1 MWTGRIPRYDFFIA
15 GVVKKPNTHIPHT
28 VNYQSIQGIDTTMVL
43 PKSKHRRRVPKARA
57 LLITLVIAAA
67 VLSTIGLA
75 SIIGSSASKT
85 TAPTTSHQPPTT
97 SAASKI
103 VKDPFAH
110 PDAQERISHFKETA
124 KSFDPTSDK
133 IGSSTSEHRYL
144 NYS

>member
-85 TAPTTSHQPPTT
+85 TITI

-103 VKDPFAH
+103 VNGEEVGGGV
-110 PDAQERISHFKETA
+110 QGA
-124 KSFDPTSDK
+124 KTTK
-133 IGSSTSEHRYL
+133 
-144 NYS
+144 